1 MVLPWNLEL
10 DTSRILLHRITFSL
24 HIRADR
30 QHFYVKRQIPLI
42 YDIRVQQVERK
53 SYSGHQFPV
62 DKISHGDCLYRGF
75 MD

>member
-10 DTSRILLHRITFSL
+10 DTSRILLHRITFFL

-53 SYSGHQFPV
+53 SYSDHQFPV
-62 DKISHGDCLYRGF
+62 DKIFRVDCLYQGSTN
-75 MD
+75 